1 MEDATNE
8 PFLTKSNVRACG
20 ESGKPAS
27 NRRKKPSQTREG
39 VESPMDT
46 GVQDAPDPGTSR
58 HIQCRKTQCFPRSR
72 AGSTPVGDAIMV
84 VAKFAHLRAVE
95 HEYGVQSR
103 QRALC
108 SRRPF
113 LLFLARVMQ
122 LQPGPGPVH
131 RHQLP
136 GAGKGNIRRAQ
147 IWAAKTNVR
156 CKRIARRNELH

>member
-72 AGSTPVGDAIMV
+72 AGSNPVGDASFERNV
-84 VAKFAHLRAVE
+84 GRLARCPSTHARFVADIDSSRLRVIRRLLEALNRASELSHHLRE
-95 HEYGVQSR
+95 G
-103 QRALC
+103 
-108 SRRPF
+108 
-113 LLFLARVMQ
+113 
-122 LQPGPGPVH
+122 
-131 RHQLP
+131 
-136 GAGKGNIRRAQ
+136 
-147 IWAAKTNVR
+147 
-156 CKRIARRNELH
+156 

>member
-27 NRRKKPSQTREG
+27 NRRKEPSQTREG

-72 AGSTPVGDAIMV
+72 AGSNPVGDATKFFSESGRFQDEYPL
-84 VAKFAHLRAVE
+84 VA
-95 HEYGVQSR
+95 S
-103 QRALC
+103 
-108 SRRPF
+108 
-113 LLFLARVMQ
+113 
-122 LQPGPGPVH
+122 
-131 RHQLP
+131 
-136 GAGKGNIRRAQ
+136 
-147 IWAAKTNVR
+147 AASD
-156 CKRIARRNELH
+156 EL